1 MSILSGYKKFK
12 KYLKTTDGYQ
22 LISYFTSSD
31 TVNMVDEN
39 GNITDTTLTESISKV
54 GKGRELTQAEYD
66 ALSEEEKRNGTVY
79 YITDNEGIVSV
90 VALTREAYAA
100 LGDTTSTD
108 GRIYL
113 ITDESLEETAKN
125 IAFDDSTTTITGST
139 VHEAIENI
147 DISVDSITTQ
157 LNNLITSVSTEE
169 FAIPISIDTSS
180 LSDAKINSSISC
192 GKVVNIYGEV
202 TIETP
207 GVWKKIGTI
216 PSEYRCKNQLY
227 FPLFRLG
234 EVSKNILYVN
244 HNGVFGINSTEEGNY
259 CFNITYIAS

>member
-66 ALSEEEKRNGTVY
+66 ALSEEEKNNGTVY
-79 YITDNEGIVSV
+79 YITDDEGVISV
-90 VALTREAYAA
+90 VALTREAYEA
-100 LGDTTSTD
+100 LGNITSTD
-108 GRIYL
+108 GRVYL

-125 IAFDDSTTTITGST
+125 IAFDDTNTTIDAST
-139 VHEAIENI
+139 VHDAIENI
-147 DISVDSITTQ
+147 DSFVNALTTQ
-157 LNNLITSVSTEE
+157 LNNFNESLSTKELN
-169 FAIPISIDTSS
+169 ISLNIDTSS
-180 LSDAKINSSISC
+180 LSSVKINSSTSY

-216 PSEYRCKNQLY
+216 PSEYRCEKQLY
-227 FPLFRLG
+227 FPIFRLG
-234 EVSKNILYVN
+234 EISKNIIYVN
-244 HNGVFGINSTEEGNY
+244 NNGTFGINSTEGGNY
-259 CFNITYIAS
+259 NFNITYIAS

>member
-66 ALSEEEKRNGTVY
+66 ALSEEEKKNGTVY
-79 YITDNEGIVSV
+79 YITDDEGVISV
-90 VALTREAYAA
+90 VALPREAYEA

-113 ITDESLEETAKN
+113 ITDEKFEETAKN
-125 IAFDDSTTTITGST
+125 IAFDDTNTTIDAST
-139 VHEAIENI
+139 VHEAIEAI
-147 DISVDSITTQ
+147 DSKLTNQSTAYSILLNNKHISENTKEIVSLLNGISGYKYISFMFIWNNGSVYGQQIYPVDLFDSIVGHVVLYGSSKEQ
-157 LNNLITSVSTEE
+157 IIQVWPKDNN
-169 FAIPISIDTSS
+169 SIYLQMAD
-180 LSDAKINSSISC
+180 NE
-192 GKVVNIYGEV
+192 NIGL
-202 TIETP
+202 TI
-207 GVWKKIGTI
+207 VAWD
-216 PSEYRCKNQLY
+216 
-227 FPLFRLG
+227 
-234 EVSKNILYVN
+234 
-244 HNGVFGINSTEEGNY
+244 
-259 CFNITYIAS
+259 